1 MEREY
6 TFLTDLTDNIFI
18 SYSINL
24 DIDYLIVS
32 VKLEYNEDYNK
43 DIITARTQYSIN
55 QIKQMLMSNL
65 DISMFI
71 FEKIMNEIKSRYG
84 DLPKNKKYLKFKQ
97 RFISTL
103 LQIHFIYIDNLKN
116 KK

>member
-18 SYSINL
+18 SYLIN
-24 DIDYLIVS
+24 INVDYLTVI
-32 VKLEYNEDYNK
+32 VKLEYNEDYDK

-55 QIKQMLMSNL
+55 QITKMAMSTL
-65 DISMFI
+65 DIPMFI

-84 DLPKNKKYLKFKQ
+84 DLPINKKYSKFTQ
-97 RFISTL
+97 RFISDL
-103 LQIHFIYIDNLKN
+103 FIYIDNLKRKN
-116 KK
+116 

>member
-18 SYSINL
+18 YYSINL

-32 VKLEYNEDYNK
+32 VELEYNEDYNK
-43 DIITARTQYSIN
+43 DITARTQYSIN

-84 DLPKNKKYLKFKQ
+84 DLPINKKYLKFKQ
-97 RFISTL
+97 RFINTL
-103 LQIHFIYIDNLKN
+103 SQIIIDNLKN

>member
-18 SYSINL
+18 S
-24 DIDYLIVS
+24 YLIVS

-43 DIITARTQYSIN
+43 DIITVRAQYSIN

-84 DLPKNKKYLKFKQ
+84 DLPINKKYLKFKQ
-97 RFISTL
+97 RFINT
-103 LQIHFIYIDNLKN
+103 IDNLKN

>member
-32 VKLEYNEDYNK
+32 VKLEYNEDYDK
-43 DIITARTQYSIN
+43 DIITTRAQYSIN

-84 DLPKNKKYLKFKQ
+84 DLPINKKYLKFKQ

-103 LQIHFIYIDNLKN
+103 LQIIIDNLKN

>member
-6 TFLTDLTDNIFI
+6 TFLTDLTDTIFI

-32 VKLEYNEDYNK
+32 VKLEYNEDYDK

-55 QIKQMLMSNL
+55 QIRQMRMATL
-65 DISMFI
+65 DIPMVI

-84 DLPKNKKYLKFKQ
+84 DLPVNKKYLKFKQ